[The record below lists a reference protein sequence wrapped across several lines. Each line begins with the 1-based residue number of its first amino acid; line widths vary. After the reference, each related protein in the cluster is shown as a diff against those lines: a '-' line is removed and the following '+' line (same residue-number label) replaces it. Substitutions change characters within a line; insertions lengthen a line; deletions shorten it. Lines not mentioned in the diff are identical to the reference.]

1 MYSYSYENIIEYVCM
16 YSMYAYY
23 ERVLTVEYTC
33 THVYSMHTS
42 QSTRVLLREYAG
54 CMYHILRNSY

>member
-1 MYSYSYENIIEYVCM
+1 M

-33 THVYSMHTS
+33 THTYSMHTREY
-42 QSTRVLLREYAG
+42 TWVVLREYAG
-54 CMYHILRNSY
+54 CMYDVLRNSY